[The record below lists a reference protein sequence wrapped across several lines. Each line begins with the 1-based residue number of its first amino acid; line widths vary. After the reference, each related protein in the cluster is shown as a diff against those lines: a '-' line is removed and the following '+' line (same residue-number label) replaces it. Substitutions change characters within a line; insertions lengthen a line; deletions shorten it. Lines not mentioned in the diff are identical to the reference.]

1 MAKKPEKSDD
11 QKLIE
16 EINEFRRQS
25 TDYWADVHN
34 QYREDIKFSRMGEQ
48 WDEKAKRA
56 REIDGRPALTF
67 NKIPSFMR
75 QVTNESRMNKPS
87 IVVKPQDDGAD
98 VETAAILTGMVRAI
112 ESNSNSDYAYDT
124 AIDNTVAGGL
134 GYIIVTTDYI
144 DDMSFEQDIK
154 LKRVVNPLSVK
165 FDPMSIEPD
174 GSDQMQCFI
183 EDIVREEVFE
193 QLYPDSDM
201 KGLASADIDKPE
213 EGVLLGQYWK
223 VTLVDDELL
232 LMADGSAV
240 LKSDLEKDEELQT
253 VYFGIDTEKTRP
265 IKRRKVCQY
274 ITNGYEILEKRD
286 WAGKYIPVVPVYGEE
301 VWDGEKRCYKSIHRD
316 AQDAQR
322 MYNYFRTSSTESVA
336 LQIRAPYLGK
346 VGTFDTDIAKW
357 QNANSANYPFIEYDN
372 EIPTRQSWTGVDQ
385 GSLQEA
391 MNAAEDMKAIMGI
404 YDASLGARSN
414 ETSGI
419 AIAQRKSQAG
429 TATYHF
435 ADNLSRSI
443 RQCGRI
449 IVDLIPKIYDTP
461 RMVRILGE
469 DGKTAEMVGINQPTE
484 YLNRVQM
491 FDVRSGKYDAAV
503 DTSASFTTRREEV
516 AAQIG
521 EVIRS
526 YPEGAPLLMDVLAEN
541 SDWPKADKVAKRF
554 AAMLPPQIIEAE
566 QEGDQEID
574 PQVEQMGMQLQQAE
588 EAIEQLKAMLADTQQ
603 NAKDQSALIELEKQ
617 REINKGKLLDLQ
629 KQKQITD
636 QKEAEALLSQ
646 LSVVPD
652 ADMFDDYQNPAIY

>member
-1 MAKKPEKSDD
+1 MAKKQTDNE
-11 QKLIE
+11 KLIE
-16 EINEFRRQS
+16 EINEFRKQAA
-25 TDYWADVHN
+25 DYWADIHN
-34 QYREDIKFSRMGEQ
+34 QYTADIKFSRKGEQ

-75 QVTNESRMNKPS
+75 QVTNESRMNKPA

-98 VETAAILTGMVRAI
+98 VETAKILTGMVRAI

-144 DDMSFEQDIK
+144 DDMSFEQDVK

-193 QLYPDSDM
+193 QMYPDADM
-201 KGLASADIDKPE
+201 KGLADSKIDKPE
-213 EGVLLGQYWK
+213 EGVLVGQYWK
-223 VTLVDDELL
+223 VMLVDDVLL

-240 LKSDLEKDEELQT
+240 LKSDLDTDVELQT
-253 VYFGIDTEKTRP
+253 VYMGVEATDKSRP

-274 ITNGYEILEKRD
+274 ITNGYEILEKRE
-286 WAGKYIPVVPVYGEE
+286 WAGKYIPVIPVYGEE
-301 VWDGEKRCYKSIHRD
+301 VWDGDKRCYKSIHRD

-336 LQIRAPYLGK
+336 LQIRSPYLGK
-346 VGTFDTDIAKW
+346 VGTFDTDISKW
-357 QNANSANYPFIEYDN
+357 QNANTVNYPFIEYDN
-372 EIPTRQSWTGVDQ
+372 EIPQRQGWTGVDQ

-391 MNAAEDMKAIMGI
+391 MNASEDMKAIMGI
-404 YDASLGARSN
+404 YDASLGNRSN
-414 ETSGI
+414 ETSGV
-419 AIAQRKSQAG
+419 AIAQRKSQSG

-491 FDVRSGKYDAAV
+491 FDVRSGKYDVAV
-503 DTSASFTTRREEV
+503 DTGASFTTRREEV

-521 EVIRS
+521 EVIRA
-526 YPEGAPLLMDVLAEN
+526 YPQGAPMLMDVLAEN

-554 AAMLPPQIIEAE
+554 AAMLPQQIIDSE
-566 QEGDQEID
+566 QDEGQEVD
-574 PQVEQMGMQLQQAE
+574 PQVQQMGQQLQQAE
-588 EAIEQLKAMLADTQQ
+588 QAIDQLKQMLAESQQKTQ
-603 NAKDQSALIELEKQ
+603 DQSAMIDLEKQ

-646 LSVVPD
+646 LSAVPD
-652 ADMFDDYQNPAIY
+652 VDIFDGYQNPAIY